1 MTSVE
6 FVQALT
12 TLAPTIAE
20 LEESVP
26 DLDME
31 EYESWR
37 NEFIPQRLVSPR
49 VLSQLTQTEL
59 DTLFSHYDL
68 SGVLI
73 LGSIHFYEQPL
84 VNGQLVTV
92 ASGEAGTFSLSA
104 LEEVRLND
112 DFGSFLCARTV
123 ASFFAAIVTLSDYYR
138 QRLLGKIASDDTV
151 ARAVYAERAA
161 QAAGEPQADQDYLH
175 LLNASC

>member
-6 FVQALT
+6 FVHALT
-12 TLAPTIAE
+12 ALAPTIAE

-26 DLDME
+26 GLDSE

-37 NEFIPQRLVSPR
+37 NEFIPQKLVSPR
-49 VLSQLTQTEL
+49 VLSQPTQTAL

-68 SGVLI
+68 SGVVI
-73 LGSIHFYEQPL
+73 LGSIQFYEQPI
-84 VNGQLVTV
+84 VNGQLVIV
-92 ASGEAGTFSLSA
+92 ASGEAGTFSISA
-104 LEEVRLND
+104 IEEVHLND

-138 QRLLGKIASDDTV
+138 QRLIGKIASTDTV
-151 ARAVYAERAA
+151 ARAIYAQRTA